1 MPGPPN
7 QKKDNAKV
15 RVAVKSCIPP
25 QQKKWIPVKL
35 SEDLESFN
43 DKVVL
48 PQLVHGLAP
57 YCEAQQFTFSLAK
70 DVQSF
75 HQGPALLVKNS
86 TLLPFQVN
94 RGQRIATLL
103 RLGEDVELRQPD
115 PEEDA
120 GLQEEQ

>member
-1 MPGPPN
+1 M
-7 QKKDNAKV
+7 AKV

-25 QQKKWIPVKL
+25 QQKVWIPVKL
-35 SEDLESFN
+35 TKDLESFN

-57 YCEAQQFTFSLAK
+57 FCEAQQFTFSLAK

-75 HQGPALLVKNS
+75 HKGPALLVKNS
-86 TLLPFQVN
+86 TLLPLQVN

-103 RLGEDVELRQPD
+103 CLGEDVELRQPD

-120 GLQEEQ
+120 ELPEGRRAN